1 MGEFVKM
8 ISLFDP
14 VNRGLII
21 IALVGFMLL
30 ILSIL
35 TAAAP
40 DLIADRENDRLPIL
54 RIPLVGLLLSLIGVG
69 EVPIVFLLGIYPF
82 MIGTLGWGVNL
93 LWYWRFQTYPSFS
106 SDWLI
111 VYLPGILTA
120 RIFIFIAGK
129 IRRVLKTYTVAKQMI
144 PERFIGKTGK
154 VIAALGNDLIEVNVY
169 DELSK
174 CQVQLKCLSCEK
186 IAEQNFKIG
195 DQVYIVDLIAPR
207 RYSIIKFDN

>member
-1 MGEFVKM
+1 VGEFVKM

-14 VNRGLII
+14 VNQGLII
-21 IALVGFMLL
+21 IAVVGFMLL
-30 ILSIL
+30 ILSVL
-35 TAAAP
+35 TGAAP
-40 DLIADRENDRLPIL
+40 DLIADRENDRLPLL
-54 RIPLVGLLLSLIGVG
+54 RIPLIGLLLSLIGVG

-82 MIGTLGWGVNL
+82 MIGTLGLGVNL
-93 LWYWRFQTYPSFS
+93 LWYWHFQTYPLH

-154 VIAALGNDLIEVNVY
+154 VIAALGNDLMEVNVY
-169 DELSK
+169 DELGK
-174 CQVQLKCLSCEK
+174 CQVQLYCLSCEK
-186 IAEQNFKIG
+186 IAEQNLKIG

-207 RYSIIKFDN
+207 RYSIIKFDS